1 MNSLAQKKGLSDKIK
16 LLSRPTGAPQWK
28 QAFNAIILMIIAIIV
43 AKLLGWDSAVNA
55 IAFITLLFSLI
66 LDLSIPLRKLVFL
79 GLIGFLMIVLAFTT
93 ASVAISSIPVFIFFT
108 ALWAFFSIST
118 YIFGGEVGAFGFIL
132 FDAYFLS
139 VILVNNSASTI
150 DWISYCI
157 LSFLVASIL
166 LIPKFI
172 KRKKELNKI
181 IVAGFSPDT
190 SLNQILSIRRLL
202 SGIPL
207 DKKSH
212 ELFEIGIYLS
222 AFRSYSSVLASRLS
236 ENYLKEFNDIL
247 SIINK
252 LSQDI
257 NLKVIND
264 GKELSKKNTN
274 SKPQKYYSKNDFPDL
289 SQELSLLDAKISAG
303 EDLSNKYSYFKGK
316 SNDKWDEKTKID
328 TLLDNIRNAR
338 SILDKTINLISKESY
353 GAADEKIKIESSSDS
368 LIEVLKSNFNLQN
381 IYIRHAVRFAL
392 AMTLGLLLVHLTH
405 NRDVIWVAMGVLIV
419 IKPDVTSTIDN
430 LIQRLSFNFLAIILA
445 IFLGFLFPHQILV
458 IIALIMLF
466 FFRAFFPNFM
476 GLSVMALTVFVV
488 LIWPTGT
495 VFENATARMID
506 ILIGS
511 IIAVLCT
518 YVILPSRISF
528 NVPSQIANNINATKK
543 LSKQVMVLS
552 VENYDSSK
560 INQLFRNYMLEEN
573 NSEAILK
580 KLSDTFNGVSE
591 DLISYDNILAAN
603 HKLTLDILA
612 IASSIKIKSENND
625 FEYDS
630 FKLNLKYYG
639 KIIDDSLENILL
651 VINRQDFDKHN
662 FKHNELI
669 DQDFAEEILPD
680 NIKQYLKWIKSDIN
694 LIYFNVEKADENGL
708 FKEYLDLR

>member
-1 MNSLAQKKGLSDKIK
+1 
-16 LLSRPTGAPQWK
+16 
-28 QAFNAIILMIIAIIV
+28 MIIAIMV
-43 AKLLGWDSAVNA
+43 AKLLGWDQAVNA

-66 LDLSIPLRKLVFL
+66 LDLPIPLRKLTFL

-139 VILVNNSASTI
+139 VILVNNSSSTV

-172 KRKKELNKI
+172 RRKKELNKMI
-181 IVAGFSPDT
+181 AAGFSSET

-202 SGIPL
+202 AGIPL

-212 ELFEIGIYLS
+212 ELFEIGIYLT
-222 AFRSYSSVLASRLS
+222 AFRTYSSVLASRLS

-252 LSQDI
+252 LGQDI
-257 NLKVIND
+257 NLKIIN
-264 GKELSKKNTN
+264 GNKALSKKNTN
-274 SKPQKYYSKNDFPDL
+274 SNIQEYYSKNYLPDL
-289 SQELSLLDAKISAG
+289 SPELNLLDAKISDG
-303 EDLSNKYSYFKGK
+303 EDLSNKYSSFKDK
-316 SNDKWDEKTKID
+316 DKDKWDEKTKIG
-328 TLLDNIRNAR
+328 TLLGNIRSAR
-338 SILDKTINLISKESY
+338 SILDKAINLISKESH
-353 GAADEKIKIESSSDS
+353 GGADEKIKIESSSNS

-381 IYIRHAVRFAL
+381 IYMRHAVRFAI
-392 AMTLGLLLVHLTH
+392 AMTLALLFVHLTH

-419 IKPDVTSTIDN
+419 IKPDITSTINN
-430 LIQRLSFNFLAIILA
+430 LIQRLSFNFLAIIVA
-445 IFLGFLFPHQILV
+445 IFLGFLFPHQIL
-458 IIALIMLF
+458 IILALIMLF

-506 ILIGS
+506 IFIGS

-528 NVPSQIANNINATKK
+528 NVPSQIAANINATKK

-552 VENYDSSK
+552 AENYDSSK
-560 INQLFRNYMLEEN
+560 ISQLFRNYMLEEN

-580 KLSDTFNGVSE
+580 KMSDTFNDVSE
-591 DLISYDNILAAN
+591 DLMSYQNILAAN

-612 IASSIKIKSENND
+612 IASSIKIKSEKTE
-625 FEYDS
+625 FESELY
-630 FKLNLKYYG
+630 KLNLKYYG
-639 KIIDDSLENILL
+639 KIIEDSLENLL
-651 VINRQDFDKHN
+651 SVINRQEFDKYN
-662 FKHNELI
+662 FKPNNFA
-669 DQDFAEEILPD
+669 DPDFANEIIPE
-680 NIKQYLKWIKSDIN
+680 NIEQYLKWIKSDID
-694 LIYFNVEKADENGL
+694 LIYFNVLKADENGL
-708 FKEYLDLR
+708 FNQYLDLR